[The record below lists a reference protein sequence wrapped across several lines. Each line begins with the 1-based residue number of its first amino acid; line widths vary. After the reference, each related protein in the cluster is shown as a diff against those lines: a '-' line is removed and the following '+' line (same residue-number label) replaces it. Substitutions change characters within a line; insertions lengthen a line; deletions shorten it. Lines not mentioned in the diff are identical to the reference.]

1 MVCEAIA
8 SCRHTRILMTQKN
21 IPNLGTADH
30 GWSISRHARR
40 RYVAAVGVVA
50 AAVTLPM
57 VFMLP
62 ILIPAEHAR
71 EEPGIL
77 AIFQWVG

>member
-30 GWSISRHARR
+30 GWSISRQARR
-40 RYVAAVGVVA
+40 RYAAAVGIAA

-62 ILIPAEHAR
+62 LLIPAEHAR
-71 EEPGIL
+71 EEPGIPPT
-77 AIFQWVG
+77 FQWFG